1 METWEEMKRVMW
13 KRFVSTYYYREL
25 YNKLQNPRQGNRSV
39 EEYYKEMEVAMAIAN
54 IEEDREATMAT
65 FLAGLNREIQ
75 NVVELQHYVE
85 LEDMVH
91 MAINIEN
98 QVKRRGSSNTWST
111 PYPRSST
118 WKSNQWRKEEKPPN
132 AKHKTEL
139 KQEGNNQANQGKPDS
154 FTTRNRD
161 IMCFKCQGKGHI
173 ANQCPNKRVM
183 VMRDNGEIE
192 TDNESDCDYMPS
204 LEDADDEEY
213 AVQGELMVARR
224 ALSVQAKEDDE
235 MQ

>member
-1 METWEEMKRVMW
+1 MKRGMW
-13 KRFVSTYYYREL
+13 KRFVPTYYYREL
-25 YNKLQNPRQGNRSV
+25 YNKLQKLRQGNRSV
-39 EEYYKEMEVAMAIAN
+39 EEYYKEMEVAMARAN
-54 IEEDREATMAT
+54 IEEDREATMAR

-98 QVKRRGSSNTWST
+98 QVKRRCSSNTRFA
-111 PYPRSST
+111 PGPSSSP

-132 AKHKTEL
+132 AKPKIEL
-139 KQEGNNQANQGKPDS
+139 KQEGTSQGYQGKPDS
-154 FTTRNRD
+154 FTTWNHD
-161 IMCFKCQGKGHI
+161 IMCFKCQGRGHI
-173 ANQCPNKRVM
+173 ASQCLNKRVM

-192 TDNESDCDYMPS
+192 TDNESGCNSMTS
-204 LEDADDEEY
+204 FEDAYDEEY
-213 AVQGELMVARR
+213 VVQGELMEARR
-224 ALSVQAKEDDE
+224 AISVQSKEDDE